1 MKNNYYSNSKD
12 YLNRW
17 IISYADF
24 VTLLLALFMVLFAV
38 QSQDVKNMKK
48 VQTSINEKMNF
59 NTKIIQTDEK
69 IDELQEKR
77 NLLKIF
83 QTTQIQS
90 TIQPNNN

>member
-1 MKNNYYSNSKD
+1 MKNQYYTNSKD

-38 QSQDVKNMKK
+38 QSQDVKNLKK
-48 VQTSINEKMNF
+48 VQSSISEKMDF
-59 NTKIIQTDEK
+59 KKKIVQTDEK

-83 QTTQIQS
+83 KTTQVESAIE
-90 TIQPNNN
+90 PKR